1 MKQRGLLLVVS
12 APSGGGK
19 GTILK
24 ELFQRD
30 DNLRLSVSATTRAP
44 RPGEEHGKHYY
55 FLSNDEFEAMI
66 QNDELLE
73 HAGYVDHY
81 YGTPK
86 APVDKW
92 LEEGYDVVL
101 EIEVQGGAQVKAL
114 RPDCVS
120 VFIMPPSMQVLEER
134 LRGRGTEDEVTVQKR
149 LGMAREELP
158 HAEKYDYIVC
168 NDRVENAVEDIL
180 AILKAE
186 KCKYSRNT
194 DCVERVLENA
204 ETV

>member
-1 MKQRGLLLVVS
+1 MNQKGLLVVVS

-24 ELFQRD
+24 ELFQKNN
-30 DNLRLSVSATTRAP
+30 NLRLSVSATTRSP

-55 FLSNDEFEAMI
+55 FLQNDEFEQMI

-86 APVDKW
+86 APVEQW
-92 LEEGYDVVL
+92 RSEGLDVVL
-101 EIEVQGGAQVKAL
+101 EIEVQGGAQVKEKQ
-114 RPDCVS
+114 PDCVS
-120 VFIMPPSMQVLEER
+120 IFIMPPSLPVLEER
-134 LRGRGTEDEVTVQKR
+134 LRGRGTEDEATVQKR
-149 LGMAREELP
+149 LAMAREELP
-158 HAEKYDYIVC
+158 HAAKYDYIVC
-168 NDRVENAVEDIL
+168 NDRVENAVQDIL
-180 AILKAE
+180 AILRAE

-194 DCVERVLENA
+194 DCVERVLDHA

>member
-1 MKQRGLLLVVS
+1 MEKRGLLLVVS

-24 ELFQRD
+24 ELFQRN
-30 DNLRLSVSATTRAP
+30 DNLKLSVSATTRAP

-55 FLSNDEFEAMI
+55 FLSNDEFESMI
-66 QNDELLE
+66 QNNELLE

-86 APVDKW
+86 VPVDKW
-92 LEEGYDVVL
+92 LSEGYDVVL

-134 LRGRGTEDEVTVQKR
+134 LRGRGTEDEATVQKR
-149 LGMAREELP
+149 LGMAKEELP
-158 HAEKYDYIVC
+158 HAEKYDYIVW

-186 KCKYSRNT
+186 KCNYIRNT
-194 DCVERVLENA
+194 DCVERVLNNA